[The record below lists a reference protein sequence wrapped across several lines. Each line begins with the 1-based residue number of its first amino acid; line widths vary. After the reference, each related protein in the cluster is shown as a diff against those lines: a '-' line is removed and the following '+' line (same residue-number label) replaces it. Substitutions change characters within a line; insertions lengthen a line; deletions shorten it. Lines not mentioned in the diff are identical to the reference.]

1 MCYDTEVSYCDNL
14 SASIV
19 FDTEKLVL
27 VQQVALFI
35 QDSKSAPRSWT
46 ISYSFTGLE
55 GPFREFAHTT
65 RKDLKEGEVALT
77 ALDGGVAAA
86 RYWKIE
92 ITSNWGADEV
102 ELREVRLLGCENADL
117 HMDRRLEDQM
127 EITVEGSSLEASNY
141 VLKYTFKDEAP
152 LYYPGYQLSVVRVN
166 DVSLAPG
173 QQGDKN
179 ILVVGQQKSFQV
191 SISNHENYENDVV
204 KYEEGTDC
212 SASAFGQEFPLSSN
226 GTFTAVFYDST
237 KNRLHLCYKMKMD
250 DDYVEEEYFM
260 IPGEE
265 VYLEVRNVYNFT
277 APAGGANDFAVKGVP
292 KAWRVDVDGYQEGD
306 MVGFQINGVC
316 QLTRYNPSGFEFTF
330 NYDSIEGDGEEVFP
344 LCYKFYGEPEVVF
357 PTITVRVGHLDSLE
371 AVSGSADVMISNFEK
386 DFTVNGVGV
395 ASGDQLFLT
404 QDDNCDL
411 SSAAGAISSVVSDS
425 LQATLTE
432 VESGRFRVCYKF
444 GMEQFYLTAVQM
456 KVYNVTL
463 TARTGANDVLV
474 VDQEKTYDTVI
485 SGPDSHLFSGFI
497 TLNKESC
504 EGEVLAQY
512 GASSPTAIKLGRN
525 FSEPLVMCYTLQRDN
540 VAELPK
546 PYYTIS
552 LKEFIDLRIENVP
565 GNNYIIAENSFTIT
579 IEGRGIEST
588 DTLFLVGEDES
599 CETIPSL
606 VFPVSDRSAAVN
618 YPEGS
623 ASLMK
628 ICYRFAAEVPVSWNT
643 PVKVYGVNTDLNSIT
658 FNDMA
663 AYFHLEAVPTHSDD
677 DAFTFVRE
685 GELCPSEVSAYTKVA
700 PAGGLNMFQF
710 SSDEIATF
718 ELCYHFSTIN
728 RSVKLPSRKTL
739 VIDRVVV
746 SADDGYLNLAFSYV
760 NKEMTFSGSS
770 VQAGDRVKYVVNSC
784 DEDDYNKAVTGLDY
798 YTLEADKKVVLG
810 FTAPSPT
817 LHMCYSFVK
826 YDPETPKF
834 YYFLRYIC

>member
-204 KYEEGTDC
+204 KYVEGTDC

-226 GTFTAVFYDST
+226 GTFTVVFYDST

-265 VYLEVRNVYNFT
+265 VYLEVRNVYN
-277 APAGGANDFAVKGVP
+277 
-292 KAWRVDVDGYQEGD
+292 
-306 MVGFQINGVC
+306 
-316 QLTRYNPSGFEFTF
+316 
-330 NYDSIEGDGEEVFP
+330 
-344 LCYKFYGEPEVVF
+344 
-357 PTITVRVGHLDSLE
+357 
-371 AVSGSADVMISNFEK
+371 
-386 DFTVNGVGV
+386 
-395 ASGDQLFLT
+395 
-404 QDDNCDL
+404 
-411 SSAAGAISSVVSDS
+411 
-425 LQATLTE
+425 
-432 VESGRFRVCYKF
+432 
-444 GMEQFYLTAVQM
+444 
-456 KVYNVTL
+456 
-463 TARTGANDVLV
+463 
-474 VDQEKTYDTVI
+474 
-485 SGPDSHLFSGFI
+485 
-497 TLNKESC
+497 
-504 EGEVLAQY
+504 
-512 GASSPTAIKLGRN
+512 SP
-525 FSEPLVMCYTLQRDN
+525 
-540 VAELPK
+540 
-546 PYYTIS
+546 
-552 LKEFIDLRIENVP
+552 
-565 GNNYIIAENSFTIT
+565 
-579 IEGRGIEST
+579 
-588 DTLFLVGEDES
+588 
-599 CETIPSL
+599 
-606 VFPVSDRSAAVN
+606 
-618 YPEGS
+618 
-623 ASLMK
+623 
-628 ICYRFAAEVPVSWNT
+628 
-643 PVKVYGVNTDLNSIT
+643 
-658 FNDMA
+658 
-663 AYFHLEAVPTHSDD
+663 
-677 DAFTFVRE
+677 
-685 GELCPSEVSAYTKVA
+685 
-700 PAGGLNMFQF
+700 
-710 SSDEIATF
+710 
-718 ELCYHFSTIN
+718 
-728 RSVKLPSRKTL
+728 
-739 VIDRVVV
+739 
-746 SADDGYLNLAFSYV
+746 
-760 NKEMTFSGSS
+760 
-770 VQAGDRVKYVVNSC
+770 
-784 DEDDYNKAVTGLDY
+784 
-798 YTLEADKKVVLG
+798 
-810 FTAPSPT
+810 
-817 LHMCYSFVK
+817 
-826 YDPETPKF
+826 
-834 YYFLRYIC
+834 